1 MLDFVRGALAIVFVF
16 GVVVFVHELGHFL
29 AAKFVGVYT
38 PRFSIGFGPS
48 LFSRKWG
55 ETEYII
61 AALPLGGYVRM
72 ASREDEQMARLEGGS
87 ERPVHAPETVGG
99 SGARLADEEEL
110 APGSTPPRY
119 WNANA
124 MAPFG
129 PIPVPENRLFESKS
143 LLARLFIL
151 SAGVTMNFLLAVLVL
166 AGTYLAYG
174 NPIATTR
181 TVGSVAPLAS
191 APNLAEQLRPGDT
204 IFAIDGQ
211 PVGNWREIVES
222 LMTNDAAP
230 ARIRTHRGEVILPV
244 GGSGAPTRQELA
256 TSIQRLVPA
265 VIDRVLPG
273 GAART
278 AGLLSG
284 DTIVAI
290 DGVPVQGWAQV
301 VSRIEASPGTTLQLS
316 LGNAQGRRSINVT
329 PDSNTARNAQTG
341 ETRAVGKIG
350 ASVRPDVSYERVPL
364 GAALS
369 AGWSEAWGVTGA
381 VGAMLRDLSTGR
393 ASPRELG
400 GIIQIASES
409 SEAAKSGFDSLLR
422 FLALISV
429 NLAVFNLLP
438 IPILDGGQI
447 LLNTAE
453 SVRGKAFSERTRQY
467 IAYVGLAA
475 IGVLVV
481 LAMFN
486 DVARRW
492 L

>member
-38 PRFSIGFGPS
+38 PRFPIGFGPP
-48 LFSRKWG
+48 LLSRKWG

-72 ASREDEQMARLEGGS
+72 ASREDEPMARLEGGS
-87 ERPVHAPETVGG
+87 ERPAHAPETVGG

-119 WNANA
+119 WDANA

-129 PIPVPENRLFESKS
+129 PVPVPDHRLFESKS

-151 SAGVTMNFLLAVLVL
+151 SAGVTMNFLLAIIVL
-166 AGTYLAYG
+166 AGTYVAYG
-174 NPIATTR
+174 NPVVTTR
-181 TVGSVAPLAS
+181 TVGSVEPLAS
-191 APNLAEQLRPGDT
+191 APNLAEQLLPGDT
-204 IFAIDGQ
+204 ILAVDGK
-211 PVGNWREIVES
+211 PVGNWRDIVQA
-222 LMTNDAAP
+222 LITNDAAT
-230 ARIRTHRGEVILPV
+230 ARIGTHRGELVVPV
-244 GGSGAPTRQELA
+244 GGPGEPTRQELVI
-256 TSIQRLVPA
+256 SIQRLVPA

-278 AGLLSG
+278 AGLLAG
-284 DTIVAI
+284 DTILAI
-290 DGVPVQGWAQV
+290 DGMPVKGWVQV
-301 VSRIEASPGTTLQLS
+301 VSRIEESPGAALELS
-316 LGNAQGRRSINVT
+316 LGNSQGRRSISVT
-329 PDSNTARNAQTG
+329 PDSNTARNARTG
-341 ETRAVGKIG
+341 ETRIVGKIG
-350 ASVRPDVSYERVPL
+350 AAVRPDVSYERVPL
-364 GAALS
+364 GAAIA
-369 AGWSEAWGVTGA
+369 AGWSDAWGITGA
-381 VGAMLRDLSTGR
+381 VGGMLRDLTTGR

-409 SEAAKSGFDSLLR
+409 SEAAKSGFDTLLQ

-467 IAYVGLAA
+467 IAYAGLAA
-475 IGVLVV
+475 IGVLVM